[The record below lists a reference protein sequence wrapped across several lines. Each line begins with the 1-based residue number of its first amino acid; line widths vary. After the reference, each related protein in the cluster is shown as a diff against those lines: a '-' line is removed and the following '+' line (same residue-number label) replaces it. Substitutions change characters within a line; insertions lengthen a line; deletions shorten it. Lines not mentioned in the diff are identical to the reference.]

1 MLYDRSQKDCAEPR
15 KMGQS
20 ILRSVEEDVED
31 GYLTDNRTLISTE
44 AFTDFP

>member
-1 MLYDRSQKDCAEPR
+1 
-15 KMGQS
+15 MGQS

-44 AFTDFP
+44 VFTDFP